1 MPLRALTG
9 FRGLGLCPHPEGSVS
24 SGPDEDSNSSTS
36 SAGSFTE
43 DGTELRGTGH
53 LTSWAWFS
61 VHTPT
66 GRRRRS
72 PAGYYESPLCPCG
85 LRARSLGCGVSQHV
99 CVQCLC
105 LRGQEGPRGA
115 VGAAGSGGRSP
126 YEPADTPALGPSH
139 SRGQR
144 TMRQA
149 PNPLRGQ
156 RKRVTLLQPDVKS
169 PLTST
174 SSLGPK
180 SRMTWEGICFY

>member
-1 MPLRALTG
+1 MYP
-9 FRGLGLCPHPEGSVS
+9 RGLMKTRTVPPRPLAHSRRMGLSSEGQDISRP
-24 SGPDEDSNSSTS
+24 GPGSLSTPPQV
-36 SAGSFTE
+36 AG
-43 DGTELRGTGH
+43 
-53 LTSWAWFS
+53 A
-61 VHTPT
+61 
-66 GRRRRS
+66 GRRQATMSLRS
-72 PAGYYESPLCPCG
+72 ARHPCG

-139 SRGQR
+139 SRGQG